1 MSILIVTGIEGARNC
16 AAVVQ
21 AQLGMEVEVADG
33 RKAALAAL
41 RRREFL
47 AVAVDET
54 MAECDPAAAEAIW
67 ERAGLAIPLQINF
80 ALSGAARLIRE
91 IRSALHR
98 REREQMLARRAATA
112 AIETELKSTV
122 AGLLLH
128 SQLALSGADIPLPVA
143 ERLRMVADLA
153 GNLRQQLNAPLQVSG
168 TAACPPAVGPIAP
181 SAQPALEKSAG
192 LGDLESSQKP
202 SQSTS
207 TFVSTNLLGS
217 AELSVRYLMSCF
229 RKPFFRRALH
239 ISASMSA

>member
-21 AQLGMEVEVADG
+21 AQLGMEVEVAEG
-33 RKAALAAL
+33 HKAALSAL

-98 REREQMLARRAATA
+98 REREQALARRAATA

-128 SQLALSGADIPLPVA
+128 SQLALSGADIPSPVA

-153 GNLRQQLNAPLQVSG
+153 GNLRQQLNSPLHASG
-168 TAACPPAVGPIAP
+168 TAA
-181 SAQPALEKSAG
+181 
-192 LGDLESSQKP
+192 
-202 SQSTS
+202 
-207 TFVSTNLLGS
+207 
-217 AELSVRYLMSCF
+217 
-229 RKPFFRRALH
+229 
-239 ISASMSA
+239 